1 MNIETKDEVIEELW
15 EIKDQFA
22 TSSGGNI
29 GDLVKKANAIAKQKG
44 FQDNGVNQTSQKM
57 QTSAS
62 KK

>member
-15 EIKDQFA
+15 DIKNQFA
-22 TSSGGNI
+22 ASSGGNM

-44 FQDNGVNQTSQKM
+44 FQDYSVNQTNQKI
-57 QTSAS
+57 QAGVS